1 MFSFD
6 YEPNSY
12 PNRRGRFSRGQPAMI
27 ELRHLRSLAA
37 IADSGKLVAAA
48 ARVHLS
54 QSALSHQIRD
64 IEAHYGISLFE
75 RTRQG
80 LRFTSAGE
88 RLLALARE
96 TLAAVATAERDLV
109 RLKGDAR
116 GELRIVLECHTCFDW
131 LMPVMDEFRRR
142 WPEVEVDLVAGFHAD
157 PMRLIGEGKADLVI
171 GSKPTARR
179 ALHVAPLFRFEIL
192 VVMANE
198 HRLRTRRRLNADDLR
213 GETLITYPVPEARI
227 DLIRQV
233 LKPAGIQLER
243 RTAELTIAIMQL
255 VASRRGIAALPNWG
269 VKSYVDHDYVLSRR
283 VGQAGLWSELYAIAP
298 KSLAAR
304 PYFADFV
311 SIVRDTCAAQL
322 DGIELLSDDQ

>member
-1 MFSFD
+1 ML
-6 YEPNSY
+6 
-12 PNRRGRFSRGQPAMI
+12 
-27 ELRHLRSLAA
+27 ELRHLRSLIA

-48 ARVHLS
+48 ERVHLS

-64 IEAHYGISLFE
+64 IEAHYEVSLFE

-80 LRFTSAGE
+80 LRFTAAGE

-96 TLAAVATAERDLV
+96 MTAALSTAERDLV
-109 RLKGDAR
+109 RLKGDTR

-157 PMRLIGEGKADLVI
+157 PLRLLSDGKADMVI
-171 GSKPTARR
+171 GSKPVTRR
-179 ALHVAPLFRFEIL
+179 NLHIAPLFRFEIL
-192 VVMANE
+192 VVLANE
-198 HRLRTRRRLNADDLR
+198 HRLRNRRRIGPEDLR

-227 DLIRQV
+227 DLIREV
-233 LKPAGIQLER
+233 LEPAGIRLER

-269 VKSYVDHDYVLSRR
+269 VKNYVDHDYVQAKR
-283 VGQAGLWSELYAIAP
+283 VGPHGLWSELYAVVA
-298 KSLAAR
+298 KGFASR
-304 PYFADFV
+304 PYFDDFV
-311 SIVRDTCAAQL
+311 RIVRDTCAARL
-322 DGIELLSDDQ
+322 DGIELLMEQGAG